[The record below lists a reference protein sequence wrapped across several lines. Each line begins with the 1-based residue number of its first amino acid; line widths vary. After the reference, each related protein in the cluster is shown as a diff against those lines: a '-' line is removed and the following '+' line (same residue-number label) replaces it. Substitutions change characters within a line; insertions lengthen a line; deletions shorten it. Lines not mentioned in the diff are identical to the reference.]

1 MSTGQA
7 AQRDIWAVLTWTLL
21 FASWLERTHSV
32 GEGNLISDKSLQS
45 KSGCLHFVESGGR
58 WLISAVMSTS
68 ILHKGIS
75 ERRWRPLFLFFFG
88 RTVLEGAIQYQIRS
102 SLKSA
107 IGKANLTPADK
118 TLRNVL
124 SGARIHLKTAH
135 RWRCCFL
142 FDISGVI
149 IDLHWSAFRSLMK
162 TWKSPNTEWIHV
174 LREDILN
181 SKSTTVSCT

>member
-1 MSTGQA
+1 MKICKLVTKLFGHLWPDIVTLSVNKCFISGYPEPSIDRLERKSNCENVFLSRGFDDYYQWWALSSLHRGVSGQS
-7 AQRDIWAVLTWTLL
+7 WPELFL
-21 FASWLERTHSV
+21 FASWLERTFSV

-88 RTVLEGAIQYQIRS
+88 RIVLEGAIQYQIRS

-124 SGARIHLKTAH
+124 SR
-135 RWRCCFL
+135 R
-142 FDISGVI
+142 
-149 IDLHWSAFRSLMK
+149 
-162 TWKSPNTEWIHV
+162 
-174 LREDILN
+174 
-181 SKSTTVSCT
+181 